1 MNQKFFPILLISF
14 LAITLSACGG
24 GVSSQE
30 ATAQALGESISL
42 TATAAASGVFSSGDN
57 LKTAQAQATQD
68 SQAIAATQL
77 ASQNLSAEAQSAT
90 ATAVAPFIAELPKYG
105 VDPSD
110 GYMAWIHP
118 PVTLDIQGYLQYDYA
133 NYFIGTAA
141 TDFVVSA
148 DITWDTS
155 YGTSGCGFVLRSDGN
170 EEAYNQYLA
179 IATRGGNGRVIF
191 SSMVEGEVEN
201 AIDNYAYGKDP
212 QFDWQNGTTNR
223 ITVVARG
230 EIFTIYTNG
239 TKVGEVAAGKPP
251 VLVLPVPPIAPPA
264 NASNDILENFEI
276 ELKEYDDL
284 VSEMK
289 TRHQRNIAIYQP
301 DTPYF
306 ERGFVA
312 LVVLSESGRTIC
324 QFDNT
329 WLWIMDD

>member
-1 MNQKFFPILLISF
+1 MNNFHLSIVKISF
-14 LAITLSACGG
+14 LVIILSACRGG
-24 GVSSQE
+24 ASDQA
-30 ATAQALGESISL
+30 ATAQALNESFSQ
-42 TATAAASGVFSSGDN
+42 TSTSAASEAFSAKDN
-57 LKTAQAQATQD
+57 LATVQAQATQNSLD
-68 SQAIAATQL
+68 IAATQSV
-77 ASQNLSAEAQSAT
+77 ADQLSAEAQSAT
-90 ATAVAPFIAELPKYG
+90 ATAVAPFIADLSSYG
-105 VDPSD
+105 IDPSS

-133 NYFIGTAA
+133 NDFIGTTA

-170 EEAYNQYLA
+170 EDALNQYLA

-191 SSMVEGEVEN
+191 SSMVDGEVEN
-201 AIDNYAYGKDP
+201 VVDNYAYGKDP
-212 QFDWQNGTTNR
+212 LFDWQNGTTNR

-230 EIFTIYTNG
+230 EIFSIYTNG

-251 VLVLPVPPIAPPA
+251 VLVLPLPPVAPPDG
-264 NASNDILENFEI
+264 STNDAQEEFEA
-276 ELKEYDDL
+276 ELQEYNDL
-284 VSEMK
+284 VDQMK
-289 TRHQRNIAIYQP
+289 IRHQQNIAIYQP

-312 LVVLSESGRTIC
+312 LVGLSESGRTIC

-329 WLWIMDD
+329 WLWIMDE

>member
-1 MNQKFFPILLISF
+1 MNKFHWITVLIPF
-14 LAITLSACGG
+14 LAIALSACGG
-24 GVSSQE
+24 GVSNQE
-30 ATAQALGESISL
+30 ATAQALSESFSK
-42 TATAAASGVFSSGDN
+42 TATAAASGAFSAEDN
-57 LKTAQAQATQD
+57 LATVQAQATQNSLD
-68 SQAIAATQL
+68 IAATQS
-77 ASQNLSAEAQSAT
+77 AAQGLSAEALSAT
-90 ATAVAPFIAELPKYG
+90 ATAVAPFIAELPTYG

-110 GYMAWIHP
+110 GHMAWIHP
-118 PVTLDIQGYLQYDYA
+118 PITLDIQGYLQYDYA

-170 EEAYNQYLA
+170 EEALNQYLA

-191 SSMVEGEVEN
+191 SSMVEGEVKN
-201 AIDNYAYGKDP
+201 VIDNYAYGKDP
-212 QFDWQNGTTNR
+212 LFDWQNGTTNR

-251 VLVLPVPPIAPPA
+251 VLVLPVPPVAPPEG
-264 NASNDILENFEI
+264 SPKDVLDKFDL

-284 VSEMK
+284 VDQMK
-289 TRHQRNIAIYQP
+289 ARYQQNIAIYQP

-312 LVVLSESGRTIC
+312 LVALSESGRTIC

-329 WLWIMDD
+329 WLWIMDK

>member
-1 MNQKFFPILLISF
+1 MSKFHISIVKISF
-14 LAITLSACGG
+14 LAIVLSACSG
-24 GVSSQE
+24 GVSNQD
-30 ATAQALGESISL
+30 ATAQALSASFSQ
-42 TATAAASGVFSSGDN
+42 TSTAAAADAFSANDN
-57 LKTAQAQATQD
+57 LATVQAQATQS
-68 SQAIAATQL
+68 SQAIAATQS
-77 ASQNLSAEAQSAT
+77 AANQLSVEAQSAT
-90 ATAVAPFIAELPKYG
+90 ATAVAPFITELPTYG

-110 GYMAWIHP
+110 GYMAWVHP

-133 NYFIGTAA
+133 NYFIGTTA

-170 EEAYNQYLA
+170 EEALNQYLA

-201 AIDNYAYGKDP
+201 VIDNYAYGKDP
-212 QFDWQNGTTNR
+212 LFDWQNGTTNR

-230 EIFTIYTNG
+230 EIFSIYTNG
-239 TKVGEVAAGKPP
+239 TKVGEIAAGKPP
-251 VLVLPVPPIAPPA
+251 VLVLPLPPVAPPEGS
-264 NASNDILENFEI
+264 SNDIQEKFELELE
-276 ELKEYDDL
+276 EYDDL
-284 VSEMK
+284 VEQMK
-289 TRHQRNIAIYQP
+289 TRHQQNIAIYQP

-312 LVVLSESGRTIC
+312 LVALSESGRTIC

-329 WLWIMDD
+329 WLWIMDK

>member
-1 MNQKFFPILLISF
+1 MSRFYLSIVVISF
-14 LAITLSACGG
+14 LAIAFSGCGG
-24 GVSSQE
+24 GVSNQE
-30 ATAQALGESISL
+30 ATAQALSESFSQTS
-42 TATAAASGVFSSGDN
+42 TAEAAEAFSAKDN
-57 LKTAQAQATQD
+57 LATVEAQATRSSQD
-68 SQAIAATQL
+68 IASTQS
-77 ASQNLSAEAQSAT
+77 AANQLSAEAQSAT
-90 ATAVAPFIAELPKYG
+90 ATAVAPFIAELSTYG

-133 NYFIGTAA
+133 NYFIGTTA

-155 YGTSGCGFVLRSDGN
+155 YGTSGCGFVLRSDGK
-170 EEAYNQYLA
+170 EEALNQYLA

-201 AIDNYAYGKDP
+201 VIDNYAYGKDP
-212 QFDWQNGTTNR
+212 LFDWQNGTTNR
-223 ITVVARG
+223 IAVVARG
-230 EIFTIYTNG
+230 EIFSIYTNG

-251 VLVLPVPPIAPPA
+251 VLVLPLPPVAPPEGSSLDLQEKF
-264 NASNDILENFEI
+264 NL
-276 ELKEYDDL
+276 ELKEYEDL
-284 VSEMK
+284 VDQMK
-289 TRHQRNIAIYQP
+289 TRHQQNIAIYQP

-324 QFDNT
+324 QFENT
-329 WLWIMDD
+329 WLWIMDE

>member
-1 MNQKFFPILLISF
+1 MNKFHLSFVIISF
-14 LAITLSACGG
+14 LAIAVSACSGG
-24 GVSSQE
+24 ASNQE
-30 ATAQALGESISL
+30 ATAQALSESFSL
-42 TATAAASGVFSSGDN
+42 TSTAAAADAFSANDN
-57 LKTAQAQATQD
+57 LATVQAQATQS
-68 SQAIAATQL
+68 SQDIAATQS
-77 ASQNLSAEAQSAT
+77 AANQLSSEVQSAT
-90 ATAVAPFIAELPKYG
+90 ATAVAPLIAELPAYG

-133 NYFIGTAA
+133 NYFIGTTA
-141 TDFVVSA
+141 TDFVISA

-170 EEAYNQYLA
+170 EDALNQYLA

-201 AIDNYAYGKDP
+201 AIDHYAYGKDP
-212 QFDWQNGTTNR
+212 LFDWQNGTTNR

-230 EIFTIYTNG
+230 EIFSIYTNG

-251 VLVLPVPPIAPPA
+251 VLVLPLPPVAPPEGS
-264 NASNDILENFEI
+264 SNDIQEKYEL

-284 VSEMK
+284 VAQMT
-289 TRHQRNIAIYQP
+289 TRHQQNIAIYQP

-312 LVVLSESGRTIC
+312 LVALSESGRTIC

-329 WLWIMDD
+329 WLWIMNE